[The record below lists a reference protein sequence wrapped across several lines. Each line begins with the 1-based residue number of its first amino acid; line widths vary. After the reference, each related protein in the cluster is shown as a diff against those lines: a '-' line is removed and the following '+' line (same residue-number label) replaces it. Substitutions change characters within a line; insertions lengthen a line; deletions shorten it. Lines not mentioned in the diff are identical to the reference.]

1 MVCGSQRGEFKVSRD
16 DHCAIRFGFRDAIP
30 SVIARS
36 IWESLLWGTIIST
49 KFVATAAHCVDSIED
64 PSDILIRLDSNDRT
78 KGGILDLAKAIKYH
92 EEYDEET
99 LENDIALIQMR
110 VPIKGVHTADLAYTD
125 FPEGTEV
132 LVSGWGMESEDAS
145 ELPTKLKAG
154 TFKIVSLEEC
164 RRIYG
169 EDVIFDTNICAMS
182 DDSNVCPGDSGGPL
196 TIEGIFLGVI
206 SWGYGCNR
214 AGFPVDTCQGDS
226 GGPLVVDDILVGVVS
241 WGIGCA
247 KPGYPGV
254 YTSVPKFLQWIE
266 DTILEL

>member
-1 MVCGSQRGEFKVSRD
+1 MKMHFYIGFLLAASVLALPSSRILNGDTIEISQVPFQVSLQDRYGNHFCG
-16 DHCAIRFGFRDAIP
+16 
-30 SVIARS
+30 
-36 IWESLLWGTIIST
+36 GTIIST

-214 AGFPVDTCQGDS
+214 AGFPVVFS
-226 GGPLVVDDILVGVVS
+226 SIPEH
-241 WGIGCA
+241 
-247 KPGYPGV
+247 
-254 YTSVPKFLQWIE
+254 FEWIRE
-266 DTILEL
+266 TMNLFP